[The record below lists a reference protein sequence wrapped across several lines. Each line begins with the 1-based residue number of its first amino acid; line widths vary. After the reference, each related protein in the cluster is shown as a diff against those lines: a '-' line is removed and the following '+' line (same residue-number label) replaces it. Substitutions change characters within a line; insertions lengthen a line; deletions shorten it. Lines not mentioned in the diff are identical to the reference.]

1 MFKGGT
7 RIEDIAMRIVRGIP
21 GSPMPANADIAAADL
36 WSTAAYVKTFAQQGT
51 MEARSRRNRYPPRQ
65 PALLPSAVP
74 GGFRRAGAGR

>member
-51 MEARSRRNRYPPRQ
+51 MGAR
-65 PALLPSAVP
+65 
-74 GGFRRAGAGR
+74 